1 MAKDKVETTS
11 GKDAGSAISN
21 VKTVA
26 EGLSDV
32 LSETYRLVLKTH
44 IYHWNVTGPQFRSI
58 HMLTEEHYTEMF
70 GAVDVLAERIRAL
83 GKPAMVAPQAFQSGP
98 DSAEPDAGQ
107 NAQEMVAELQGEHER
122 LAARMRALVETAE
135 EAKDFATGDLAT
147 ARAAFHEKAA
157 WMLRASA
164 A

>member
-1 MAKDKVETTS
+1 MAKDKAETAS

-21 VKTVA
+21 VKTVV

-32 LSETYRLVLKTH
+32 LAETYRLVLKTH
-44 IYHWNVTGPQFRSI
+44 IYHWNVTGPHFRSV
-58 HMLTEEHYTEMF
+58 HLLTEEHYTEMF

-83 GKPAMVAPQAFQSGP
+83 DKPAVVAPQAFKAGP
-98 DSAEPDAGQ
+98 DSAEPDASQ
-107 NAQEMVAELQGEHER
+107 SAQDMVAELQGEHER
-122 LAARMRALVETAE
+122 LAAKMRALVETAE
-135 EAKDFATGDLAT
+135 EAKDPATADLAT

-157 WMLRASA
+157 WMLRATA